1 MSNIISYEERLKNFS
16 WKAAEEELEY
26 KEGNVIKARQFFE
39 RIAAIDPGFVDVAER
54 LSTLGA

>member
-1 MSNIISYEERLKNFS
+1 
-16 WKAAEEELEY
+16 
-26 KEGNVIKARQFFE
+26 VIKARQFFE